1 MHGNNYVELLKYE
14 NSPRFPNRPP
24 HKIKNMTSSAPTI
37 VVNNDEICCF
47 CRDEAVHL
55 NTYYRPPCGHL
66 YCYSCMDHPLL
77 NRCMRCNAEFVVAEP
92 VRTYR
97 QEHVVEI
104 VEDEVEQMEDAQQE
118 DVVTM
123 DDDGT
128 VYFNGVVVVDVRDVI
143 EIE

>member
-1 MHGNNYVELLKYE
+1 M
-14 NSPRFPNRPP
+14 
-24 HKIKNMTSSAPTI
+24 
-37 VVNNDEICCF
+37 
-47 CRDEAVHL
+47 
-55 NTYYRPPCGHL
+55 
-66 YCYSCMDHPLL
+66 
-77 NRCMRCNAEFVVAEP
+77 
-92 VRTYR
+92 
-97 QEHVVEI
+97 EI